1 MQRVHQRILLQPPTL
16 LRLLHQQP
24 KRQPIKLLHKLPH
37 LPLLQQSHMFRNRL
51 DHNPPQSLIL
61 LRRRRKRMARR
72 LCKNAIIPEPR
83 TRKFE
88 LEFRE
93 VLEPGD
99 LVLVPDFVHFGV
111 DQKLL
116 GGPGDDDGRRGTCIA
131 HKVDACEGAGNA
143 ACVVQAD
150 EAGGAVVGTRHV
162 PGFAGMFVARVGG
175 GEFGDVEGEV
185 RGVFGGVD
193 VVDHEFDYGGFVVWE
208 VDAVLGVFLGS
219 LLGWWILG
227 S

>member
-1 MQRVHQRILLQPPTL
+1 MQRVHQQILLQPPTL

-24 KRQPIKLLHKLPH
+24 KRQPIKLLHKLPN

-83 TRKFE
+83 TRKLK
-88 LEFRE
+88 LEFRQVFE
-93 VLEPGD
+93 SGY

-111 DQKLL
+111 DQQLL

-131 HKVDACEGAGNA
+131 DEVNAGEGAGDA
-143 ACVVQAD
+143 AGVVQAD
-150 EAGGAVVGTRHV
+150 EAGGTVVGTRHV

-208 VDAVLGVFLGS
+208 VDAVLSVFLES